1 MSPRPR
7 TRGATLGSER
17 LTVRLGAG
25 SAPADAYAVATAPGE
40 AAGSVAVL
48 ASPSIVAGLDLTGVD
63 LAAVLGRESAKGEP
77 GEVLSV
83 PLPAGGTLFLVGIGS
98 GDVPALRRASS
109 ALVRRARAL
118 SGVATLRTTLAWSAS
133 GDAVRAVTEALLLAS
148 YTFSLRSEPKPATLL
163 AVELLVRKP
172 DAVAAGWSRGLTTA
186 LATMLAR
193 DLINT
198 PSEEKTPAWL
208 AAQAVRLGAKTSVAV
223 SVRDEVALAAEGFG
237 GLIGVGIGSPR
248 PPRLIE
254 LRYRP
259 AGATRHVVLIG
270 KGITFDTG
278 GLSIKPN
285 DGMLTMKTDMSG
297 GAAVIGVLTALADL
311 GVKVAVTG
319 LVAAAENMPSGSAQ
333 RPGDVLTQY
342 GGRTVEVLNT
352 DAEGRLVLADALAY
366 ADAVLDPD
374 VLVDIAT
381 LTGAASLGLGKRHGA
396 LFTNRDGLA
405 ASLTAAGDV
414 AGERLWRMPLVED
427 YRESLDSPIADLRNI
442 GEPSFHYSGGAITAA
457 LFLRE
462 FVGARAWAHLDI
474 AGPARADKDED
485 ELTKGGT
492 GFTVR
497 SLLRWLESG
506 ARA

>member
-1 MSPRPR
+1 MSPRAR
-7 TRGATLGSER
+7 TTATRLGTER

-25 SAPADAYAVATAPGE
+25 TAAADAYAVATRPGE
-40 AAGSVAVL
+40 AGAVVS
-48 ASPSIVAGLDLTGVD
+48 SPSIVSGLDLTGVD
-63 LAAVLGRESAKGEP
+63 LAGVLARESAKGEP
-77 GEVLSV
+77 GEVVTV
-83 PLPAGGTLFLVGIGS
+83 PLSSGGTLFLVGTGAA
-98 GDVPALRRASS
+98 DVPALRRASA
-109 ALVRRARAL
+109 ALVRRAR
-118 SGVATLRTTLAWSAS
+118 SMSSVATLRTTLAWSAPA
-133 GDAVRAVTEALLLAS
+133 DAVRAVTEALLLTS
-148 YTFSLRSEPKPATLL
+148 YTFTLRSEPKPATLL

-172 DAVAAGWSRGLTTA
+172 DAVTGGWSRGVVTA
-186 LATMLAR
+186 TATMLAR

-208 AAQAVRLGAKTSVAV
+208 AAQAVRVAAKTSVTV

-259 AGATRHVVLIG
+259 AGATRHVVLVG

-278 GLSIKPN
+278 GLSIKPS
-285 DGMLTMKTDMSG
+285 DGMITMKTDMSG
-297 GAAVIGVLTALADL
+297 GAAVIAILTSLADL
-311 GVKVAVTG
+311 GVKVNVTG

-333 RPGDVLTQY
+333 RPGDILTQY

-366 ADAVLDPD
+366 ADATLDPD
-374 VLVDIAT
+374 VLIDIAT

-405 ASLTAAGDV
+405 AALTTAGDV

-427 YRESLDSPIADLRNI
+427 YREALESPVADLRNI
-442 GEPSFHYSGGAITAA
+442 GEPSFHYSAGAITAA

-462 FVGARAWAHLDI
+462 FVGDRVWAHLDI

-485 ELTKGGT
+485 ELVKGGT

-497 SLLRWLESG
+497 SLLRWLEAG

>member
-1 MSPRPR
+1 MSPPPR
-7 TRGATLGSER
+7 TARGATPGGER
-17 LTVRLGAG
+17 LSVRLGAG
-25 SAPADAYAVATAPGE
+25 STPADAYAVATRPGE
-40 AAGSVAVL
+40 SGAEL
-48 ASPSIVAGLDLTGVD
+48 ASPSIIAGLDLTGVD
-63 LAAVLGRESAKGEP
+63 LLAVLARESAKGEP
-77 GEVLSV
+77 GEVVPV
-83 PLPAGGTLFLVGIGS
+83 PLPAGGTVFLVGTGS
-98 GDVPALRRASS
+98 GDVPALRRAAA
-109 ALVRRARAL
+109 ALVRRARSS
-118 SGVATLRTTLAWSAS
+118 SGVGTLRTTLAWSAS
-133 GDAVRAVTEALLLAS
+133 PDAVRAVTEALLLAS
-148 YTFSLRSEPKPATLL
+148 YTFSLRSEPKPATLR
-163 AVELLVRKP
+163 AVELLVRRS
-172 DAVAAGWSRGLTTA
+172 DAVLGSWSRGVSTA
-186 LATMLAR
+186 TATMLAR

-198 PSEEKTPAWL
+198 PSELKTPAWL
-208 AAQAVRLGAKTSVAV
+208 AAQATRLAAKSSVEVSV

-259 AGATRHVVLIG
+259 EGARRHVVLVG

-297 GAAVIGVLTALADL
+297 GAAVIAVLVVLAEL

-366 ADAVLDPD
+366 ADAVLEPD

-405 ASLTAAGDV
+405 TALTAAGDV
-414 AGERLWRMPLVED
+414 AGERLWQMPLVED
-427 YRESLDSPIADLRNI
+427 YRPALESPVADLRNI
-442 GEPSFHYSGGAITAA
+442 GDPESHFSGGAITAA

-462 FVGARAWAHLDI
+462 FVGDRAWAHLDI

-492 GFTVR
+492 GFAVR

>member
-1 MSPRPR
+1 MSPAPR
-7 TRGATLGSER
+7 TTPGGTLAGER
-17 LTVRLGAG
+17 LSVRLGAG
-25 SAPADAYAVATAPGE
+25 STPASAYAIATRPGE
-40 AAGSVAVL
+40 SGAEV

-63 LAAVLGRESAKGEP
+63 LAACLARESAKGEP
-77 GEVLSV
+77 GEVVRV
-83 PLPAGGTLFLVGIGS
+83 PLPSGGTVFLVGTGS
-98 GDVPALRRASS
+98 GDVPALRRAAA
-109 ALVRRARAL
+109 ALVRQARSAP
-118 SGVATLRTTLAWSAS
+118 GVETLRTTLAWSAS
-133 GDAVRAVTEALLLAS
+133 ADAVRAVTEALLLAS
-148 YTFSLRSEPKPATLL
+148 YTFSLRSEPKPATLR

-172 DAVAAGWSRGLTTA
+172 EAVLGGWSRGVSTA
-186 LATMLAR
+186 TATLLAR

-198 PSEEKTPAWL
+198 PSELKTPAWL
-208 AAQAVRLGAKTSVAV
+208 AAQATRLAAKASVQV

-259 AGATRHVVLIG
+259 EGARRHVVLVG

-278 GLSIKPN
+278 GLSLKPN

-297 GAAVIGVLTALADL
+297 GAAVIAVLVVLAEL

-366 ADAVLDPD
+366 ADATLDPD

-405 ASLTAAGDV
+405 SALTTAGDV

-427 YRESLDSPIADLRNI
+427 YRSALDSPVADLRNI
-442 GEPSFHYSGGAITAA
+442 GDPESHFSGGAITAA

-462 FVGARAWAHLDI
+462 FVGDRAWAHLDI

-492 GFTVR
+492 GFAVR

-506 ARA
+506 ARY